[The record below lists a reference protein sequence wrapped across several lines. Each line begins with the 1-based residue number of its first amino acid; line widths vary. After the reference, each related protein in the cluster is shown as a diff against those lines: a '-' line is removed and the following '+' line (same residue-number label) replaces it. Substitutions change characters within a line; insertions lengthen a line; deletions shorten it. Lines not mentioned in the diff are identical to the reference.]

1 MTSRGIG
8 VWVVCVA
15 LAAIPG
21 IASAA
26 DPVAAQI
33 PHAAP
38 NRMRVAVMFVPAPL
52 GLLESGPEPPSS
64 VGAEAAYGMMATFD
78 FLARYNLFAGFA
90 PAYAFHVRARGAPA
104 SASPGRKFDLL
115 FRFGYS
121 HPIGERV
128 RAYGYLAP
136 GYSFLSQL
144 NFGTGSQGPLIGV
157 HAGAQYALT
166 EAFFL
171 AAEIGFQAGFQ
182 HAEFENEHFAVSTNY
197 IQIGLGAGTQF

>member
-1 MTSRGIG
+1 MMATRR
-8 VWVVCVA
+8 VVTWVVCVA
-15 LAAIPG
+15 LAAISG
-21 IASAA
+21 IARAQ
-26 DPVAAQI
+26 DPTAAQ
-33 PHAAP
+33 PAP
-38 NRMRVAVMFVPAPL
+38 NRMRIAVMFVPAPL
-52 GLLESGPEPPSS
+52 GVLESGPGPASS
-64 VGAEAAYGMMATFD
+64 VGAEAAWGMMATFD

-90 PAYAFHVRARGAPA
+90 PAYAFHVRARGAPP

-121 HPIGERV
+121 HPIGERI

-144 NFGTGSQGPLIGV
+144 NLGTESQGPLIGV
-157 HAGAQYALT
+157 HAGAQYGLT

-171 AAEIGFQAGFQ
+171 AAEIGYQAGFQ
-182 HAEFENEHFAVSTNY
+182 RAQLEDEHIAFTTNY